1 MSDWERAKER
11 LQNEGRTCV
20 VCKGEQVYSSD
31 QRGVAPLLEWI
42 SDGVELR
49 GFSAA
54 DKVVGK
60 AAALLF
66 ALAGVRQVY
75 APVMSEA
82 AVHVFS
88 RQGIQAVCDRTVP
101 TIINRAGDG
110 PCPMEQAVRDIDD
123 PQAAFHAV
131 RNKMEQ
137 LRAGR

>member
-1 MSDWERAKER
+1 MHDWERAKER
-11 LQNEGRTCV
+11 LQSMGCTCV
-20 VCKGEQVYSSD
+20 VCKGEQVYTSKK
-31 QRGVAPLLEWI
+31 RGVAPLLEWI
-42 SDGVELR
+42 SDGVALR

-60 AAALLF
+60 AVALLF

-88 RQGIQAVCDRTVP
+88 QQGIQASFDRTVP
-101 TIINRAGDG
+101 AIINRAGDG
-110 PCPMEQAVRDIDD
+110 PCPMEQAVREIDY

-131 RNKMEQ
+131 RNKMEH